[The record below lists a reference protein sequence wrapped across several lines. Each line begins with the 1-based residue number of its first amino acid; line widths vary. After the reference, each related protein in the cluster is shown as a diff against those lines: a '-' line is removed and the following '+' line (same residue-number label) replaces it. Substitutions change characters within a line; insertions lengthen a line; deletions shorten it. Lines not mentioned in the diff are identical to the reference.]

1 MSQENRAMYR
11 PFGLLAE
18 LTYSCPLH
26 CPYCSNPPRVRA
38 SGPELA
44 TAEWQRVIEEAG
56 TLGVLHTLFSGGEP
70 LARKDLPVLVACA
83 HRQGMYTNLIT
94 SGIGLSRS
102 RLQTLREAGLDS
114 IQISFQADQAD
125 LADTLAG
132 AHAHERKIAA
142 ARLIKELGLPL
153 TVNVV
158 LHRANLERLEQII
171 ALAEELDAQRL
182 ELAHTQY
189 LGWAFLNQETL
200 LPTRAQ
206 VEWARQVAGKA
217 ITRLRGKM
225 EVLYVQPDYYADRP
239 KPCMHG
245 WGRRSIVVNPSGDV
259 LPCQTATVIPDLHF
273 ENIRQQSLA
282 WIWHE
287 SAAFQRFRGVEW
299 MPEPC
304 RSCALREVDFGGCRC
319 QAFLL
324 TGDATR
330 TDPVC
335 ELSPDHR
342 QLQDHVERLQARE
355 VDALPALRMRQNP
368 RETSQPFHLPSS

>member
-1 MSQENRAMYR
+1 MSQEKQVAYR

-26 CPYCSNPPRVRA
+26 CPYCSNPPQMR
-38 SGPELA
+38 STGPELT

-56 TLGVLHTLFSGGEP
+56 ALGVLHVLFSGGEP
-70 LARKDLPVLVACA
+70 LARKDLPALVACA

-94 SGIGLSRS
+94 SGLGLSRS
-102 RLQTLREAGLDS
+102 RLQALLDAGLES
-114 IQISFQADQAD
+114 VQISFQADEAE

-132 AHAHERKIAA
+132 ARAHERKLAA
-142 ARLIKELGLPL
+142 ARLVREMDLPL
-153 TVNVV
+153 TINAV
-158 LHRANLERLEQII
+158 LHRANLERLEQIV

-189 LGWAFLNQETL
+189 LGWAFLNQEAL

-206 VEWARQVAGKA
+206 VERARQVASQA
-217 ITRLRGKM
+217 RARLRGKM
-225 EVLYVQPDYYADRP
+225 EILYVQPDYYEDRP

-273 ENIRQQSLA
+273 ANVRQQALA

-287 SAAFQRFRGVEW
+287 SAAFQRFRGSAW

-304 RSCALREVDFGGCRC
+304 QSCALREIDFGGCRC

-324 TGDATR
+324 TGEAAR

-342 QLQDHVERLQARE
+342 HLREQVERLQEGR

-368 RETSQPFHLPSS
+368 REESPA